1 MVSPIWLI
9 LSRPPQVPSPRQ
21 RSASRA
27 GGERDG
33 KIYRMELVL
42 FILATGLV
50 VSAAE
55 VLPAYAADF
64 SLGVSPTSATIQIGS
79 SLRFTINVTSQ
90 GLTGTINVGI
100 RGVSPSFVSAGAPVF
115 GLVIRGRRRRESI
128 EP

>member
-1 MVSPIWLI
+1 MVSPNGL
-9 LSRPPQVPSPRQ
+9 LSPGTPQVPSPRQ

-27 GGERDG
+27 GGERGG

-64 SLGVSPTSATIQIGS
+64 SLGVSPTSATIQIGAS
-79 SLRFTINVTSQ
+79 VRVTITLTSQ
-90 GLTGTINVGI
+90 RVTGTINVGV
-100 RGVSPSFVSAGAPVF
+100 RGVSPCF
-115 GLVIRGRRRRESI
+115 R
-128 EP
+128 